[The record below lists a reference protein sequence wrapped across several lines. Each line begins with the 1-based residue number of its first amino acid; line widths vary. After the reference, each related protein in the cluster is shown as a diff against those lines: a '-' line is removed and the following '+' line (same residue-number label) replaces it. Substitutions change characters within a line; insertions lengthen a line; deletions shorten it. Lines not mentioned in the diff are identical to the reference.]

1 MEEKSY
7 KSLKSGSDIRGI
19 AVQTEENEVTLTIE
33 AIYDITKAFLK
44 WLADKT
50 GKETLRVAVGND
62 VRISSNAI
70 YAAVQKSIVESGC
83 NLVIC
88 GVSTTPSM
96 FMLLKESDWECDAS
110 IMITA
115 SHLPYD
121 RNGLKFFT
129 PEGGLSGADI
139 DEIIAL
145 AEKGEALPRR
155 WGNVEEKSYMD
166 AYCRKLVGVVRTGTG
181 KSAPLFGKRII
192 VDAGNGVGGFFAKK
206 VLQQLGAITD
216 GSINLTPDGN
226 FPAHAP
232 NPEDPVAINALC
244 QAVLASHAELGVIFD
259 TDVDRAAIVDG
270 NGKLINRDNLI
281 ALTAATLLEDKP
293 AMVVT
298 DSVTSDGLTD
308 FIASLGGKHIRYKRG
323 YKNVISEAQRRN
335 ERGEYCPL
343 AMETSGHAAFAEN
356 HFMDDGAYLI
366 CKLLVAYARQSQK
379 HEKLSDL
386 IANLVSPVEE
396 NEIRVKFNEQSVNFR
411 HEGDRIIKELKY
423 FVESDSRI
431 LLAPDNYEGVRINF
445 PAGFGGG
452 WTLLRQSVHDP
463 VLPINFASGEEGGN
477 KVMAKQLYYMLDKYP
492 FLDITNLKKF
502 INGEK

>member
-44 WLADKT
+44 WLVDKT

-145 AEKGEALPRR
+145 AEKGEALPRS
-155 WGNVEEKSYMD
+155 WGNV
-166 AYCRKLVGVVRTGTG
+166 
-181 KSAPLFGKRII
+181 
-192 VDAGNGVGGFFAKK
+192 
-206 VLQQLGAITD
+206 
-216 GSINLTPDGN
+216 
-226 FPAHAP
+226 
-232 NPEDPVAINALC
+232 
-244 QAVLASHAELGVIFD
+244 
-259 TDVDRAAIVDG
+259 
-270 NGKLINRDNLI
+270 
-281 ALTAATLLEDKP
+281 
-293 AMVVT
+293 
-298 DSVTSDGLTD
+298 
-308 FIASLGGKHIRYKRG
+308 
-323 YKNVISEAQRRN
+323 
-335 ERGEYCPL
+335 
-343 AMETSGHAAFAEN
+343 
-356 HFMDDGAYLI
+356 
-366 CKLLVAYARQSQK
+366 
-379 HEKLSDL
+379 
-386 IANLVSPVEE
+386 
-396 NEIRVKFNEQSVNFR
+396 
-411 HEGDRIIKELKY
+411 
-423 FVESDSRI
+423 
-431 LLAPDNYEGVRINF
+431 
-445 PAGFGGG
+445 
-452 WTLLRQSVHDP
+452 
-463 VLPINFASGEEGGN
+463 
-477 KVMAKQLYYMLDKYP
+477 
-492 FLDITNLKKF
+492 
-502 INGEK
+502 